1 MKANIKSTI
10 SSIFLTAVLIAVV
23 LTLGPKFFMALMVAS
38 QLVFVVAI
46 AVAAFAYNE
55 YISRKQQI
63 NKEK

>member
-23 LTLGPKFFMALMVAS
+23 LTLGPKFFMAFLVAS

-46 AVAAFAYNE
+46 AIAAFAYNE
-55 YISRKQQI
+55 YISRKQRI